1 MRGLPA
7 SLESVPR
14 SPFEDVT
21 PGKVVGW
28 MLARPGKLRP
38 EVEAQLDQITQ
49 IDGTLAQARALTQ
62 GFLDLI
68 RHHNSE
74 VRIVDEIRRHLKICF
89 AAPYAQYQTRKSRIQ
104 KIGFAAMSKTEGIS
118 RRDTTRSR
126 HTSKL
131 EMQAGYGSV
140 CHQMGY

>member
-1 MRGLPA
+1 
-7 SLESVPR
+7 
-14 SPFEDVT
+14 
-21 PGKVVGW
+21 